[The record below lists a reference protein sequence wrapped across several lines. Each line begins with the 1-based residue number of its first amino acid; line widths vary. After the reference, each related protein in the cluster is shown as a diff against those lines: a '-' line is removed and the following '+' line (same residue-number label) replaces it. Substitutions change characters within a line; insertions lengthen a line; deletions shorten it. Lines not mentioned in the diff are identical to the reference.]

1 MPESR
6 RYGTRQGHLIYAL
19 LYFLYFL
26 GHGSYF
32 STLSPYMLDRFGS
45 DARFVFLAGQIAFP
59 AGYFIAGYLSD
70 RFQTIRGLLVPMVL
84 LHAPC
89 QYFLYWPGLDLE
101 GATLLGGVT
110 RFFFAANMQL
120 LTIATLESLELKG
133 FSLSRSAGTLGFFI
147 VHVVLFVLET
157 RFPGLLSTE
166 VSTSGTGGR
175 IGSAFLL
182 LFAIACLFVQKDRRA
197 GAKYYFLE
205 ALNTLRHRP
214 VFLFFAIS
222 FVYFSG
228 YQTVDYY
235 LGGYLNQRYGM
246 AGVYGGWC
254 LATLLEL
261 PFLPLCAR
269 IHARFGSTPLFLIG
283 TGAGILRFGLFY
295 WDTLDEIPGL
305 LLTQL
310 LHGIHFTGYYMGTI
324 FRLRHFYPD
333 HLYGTGQGLFMV
345 LATASGALIGSYL
358 AGLLLEW
365 NLPARLQDLTGDMP
379 GTQGLPSAEFLDFG
393 PVFLASLVIHGLVFF
408 SFLLMRDP
416 EKREHSPGE
425 PRS

>member
-1 MPESR
+1 MPESSWHSS
-6 RYGTRQGHLIYAL
+6 RQGHLIYGL

-32 STLSPYMLDRFGS
+32 STLSPYMLERFGS
-45 DARFVFLAGQIAFP
+45 DARFVFLAGQLAFP

-70 RFQTIRGLLVPMVL
+70 RFRAIRGLLVPMVL

-89 QYFLYWPGLDLE
+89 QFFLYWPELDLAS
-101 GATLLGGVT
+101 ATVLGGIT

-120 LTIATLESLELKG
+120 LTIATLESLELRG
-133 FSLSRSAGTLGFFI
+133 FSISRSAGTFGFFL
-147 VHVVLFVLET
+147 VHVVLYVLEVS
-157 RFPGLLSTE
+157 FPGLLSTE
-166 VSTSGTGGR
+166 VSASGTGGR
-175 IGSAFLL
+175 AGSAFLL
-182 LFAIACLFVQKDRRA
+182 VFAFACLFVQKERRA
-197 GAKYYFLE
+197 AQKYYFME

-222 FVYFSG
+222 FIYFSG

-235 LGGYLNQRYGM
+235 LGGYLDQRYGM
-246 AGVYGGWC
+246 AGVYAGWC

-269 IHARFGSTPLFLIG
+269 IHARFGSTPLFLVG

-295 WDTLDEIPGL
+295 WDSLDPLPGL
-305 LLTQL
+305 ILTQL

-324 FRLRHFYPD
+324 FRLRHFFPD

-345 LATASGALIGSYL
+345 MATASGALIGSYL
-358 AGLLLEW
+358 AGLLLQFYSATDDSGF
-365 NLPARLQDLTGDMP
+365 NSAGSLQY
-379 GTQGLPSAEFLDFG
+379 G
-393 PVFLASLVIHGLVFF
+393 PVFLASLVVHCLVFF
-408 SFLLMRDP
+408 SFLLMQDP
-416 EKREHSPGE
+416 EKRRQS
-425 PRS
+425 